1 MGVIKGWDVQKS
13 ECEEVARPGI
23 VILGYV
29 EPWNGAHTKL
39 KLKCEKH
46 GEWDTTSIN
55 NFKKNGSGCKACR
68 TETTIVTKKGNNYGS
83 ANSLSDEEHI
93 NSFKKMGAYPEGTTF
108 VNTGKKRAGKHD
120 SYWLVS
126 CPVCAEDEFAKAGFG
141 STFEAIGS
149 HIRDGKV
156 ACRCSKRH
164 IYSKEQWMFRFKLLC
179 EERGYTFIQA
189 VYEGEAYSHGDIEYS
204 CPEHGLQ
211 KMAFKNLL
219 TGRGC
224 PECANKTQQQ
234 CYINRVF
241 DMNGK
246 PYALK
251 FGIANDSEQRVKGQ
265 NSKNQFTMEQERVYF
280 FPTVEA
286 CKNAEKHCKKVLE
299 CGIVS
304 KEKMKDGWTET
315 TYLLNFTKIVEIY
328 ESFGGELQK

>member
-55 NFKKNGSGCKACR
+55 NFKKNGSGCKECR
-68 TETTIVTKKGNNYGS
+68 SELTGKRAVGNSFGS
-83 ANSLSDEEHI
+83 ANSLPDEEHI
-93 NSFKKMGAYPEGTTF
+93 TNFKKMGVYPEGTTF
-108 VNTGKKRAGKHD
+108 TRTDKKRKGKND
-120 SYWLVS
+120 SFWLIS
-126 CPVCAEDEFAKAGFG
+126 CPVCANDAFSKAGFRSAFE
-141 STFEAIGS
+141 STGT
-149 HIRDGKV
+149 HIKNGQI
-156 ACRCSKRH
+156 ACRCSKAH
-164 IYSKEQWMFRFKLLC
+164 IYFEDEWLFRFKLLC
-179 EERGYTFIQA
+179 EEKGYTFIQA
-189 VYEGEAYSHGDIEYS
+189 FYQGEAYSHGSIEYS

-241 DMNGK
+241 DMDGK

-251 FGIANDSEQRVKGQ
+251 FGIANDSERRVKVQ
-265 NSKNQFTMEQERVYF
+265 NYKNKLTMEQERVYL

-286 CKNAEKHCKKVLE
+286 CKKAEKHCKEVLE
-299 CGIVS
+299 CGVVS
-304 KEKMKDGWTET
+304 KEKMQDGWTET
-315 TYLLNFTKIVEIY
+315 TYLLNFTKIIEIY